1 MWDNGY
7 PPGHGT
13 AAPCHHPPPVQTT
26 SNRMK
31 PGAPSS
37 TPQSSLHPR
46 NRHGGRYDFAAL
58 TTCSPELAAHVA
70 ANAFGDDSIDFAD
83 PVAVRTLNRALLR
96 HFYGVETWDIPARY
110 LCPPIPGRADYLHY
124 LADLLAASDGGAIPR
139 GAGVRVLDVGTGA
152 NLVYPLIGHAEYGW
166 HFVGS
171 DIERGALASAQAII
185 DANDGL
191 TAAIELRHQPSP
203 ARVFQGIVRR
213 DERFDLVMC
222 NPPFHASMEEARAGS
237 TRKWK
242 NLGKGS
248 GSAHSPL
255 LNFGG
260 RSAELVCAGGEAG
273 FVRRLIEESA
283 LIPRQCRWFT
293 SLVAKAENLRA
304 IESAL
309 NSAGVRARRTIE
321 MAQGQKRSRIV
332 AWTYLTSREQQV
344 WQRVRQSGARG
355 G

>member
-1 MWDNGY
+1 MWENGRLS
-7 PPGHGT
+7 GRGT
-13 AAPCHHPPPVQTT
+13 ALPCHHPSPEQTI
-26 SNRMK
+26 SNRMN

-37 TPQSSLHPR
+37 TPKPSIHPR

-58 TTCSPELAAHVA
+58 TACCPELAAHVA

-83 PVAVRTLNRALLR
+83 PVAVRALNRALLR
-96 HFYGVETWDIPARY
+96 HFYGVENWDIPARY

-124 LADLLAASDGGAIPR
+124 LADLLAASDGDAVPR
-139 GAGVRVLDVGTGA
+139 GAAVHVLDIGTGA

-166 HFVGS
+166 RFVGT

-185 DANDGL
+185 NANKGL
-191 TAAIELRHQPSP
+191 ADAIELRHQPSP
-203 ARVFQGIVRR
+203 ARVLHGIVRR

-222 NPPFHASMEEARAGS
+222 NPPFHSSLDEARAGS
-237 TRKWK
+237 ARKWK

-248 GSAHSPL
+248 GSAHAPA

-273 FVRRLIEESA
+273 FVRRMIEEST
-283 LIPRQCRWFT
+283 LIPRQCLWFT

-304 IESAL
+304 IEFAL
-309 NSAGVRARRTIE
+309 SSAGVRMRRMIE
-321 MAQGQKRSRIV
+321 MAQGQKKSRIV
-332 AWTYLTSREQQV
+332 AWTYLTPHA
-344 WQRVRQSGARG
+344 QRTWRSGVRG